1 MSFLLSIF
9 LSFLPRRYRLS
20 VPVYAGMDLRG
31 GAFVS
36 GIIEGL
42 VCLMLFIVRYLGFI
56 QANVGAMGER
66 AIATGNE
73 GVLGVPAVQYGMGY
87 VSMVQYFFQPL
98 TLLLLYF
105 AVEGTVRA
113 IAAAT
118 TQETVGT
125 LPLHAVA
132 WVHEKLG
139 ERRTERALGPR
150 VADIA
155 ESIYSPDYD
164 LRIFT
169 CRPKRDWDRMMTV
182 SHAGKLYEVLD
193 QQEGKPP
200 RQFIYRLRKSRPGR
214 TVRAIHEYDPEEV
227 LRNEERPSLPARIVA
242 WVGSRRAQTQAEKE
256 LPPLVPD
263 LVDRVQGEKYEL
275 RILSCRPKHFWD
287 HLMTVEYEDV
297 YYEVIGEQPGH
308 PSYPYVYLLRKL
320 PQGKAIRALHHY
332 NPDETLAEEEK
343 RVKGEG

>member
-9 LSFLPRRYRLS
+9 LSLLPRRYRLR

-36 GIIEGL
+36 GIVEGV

-56 QANVGAMGER
+56 QANVGAMGKR

-73 GVLGVPAVQYGMGY
+73 GLLGVPAVQYGMGY

-98 TLLLLYF
+98 TLVLLYF

-118 TQETVGT
+118 TLETVGT

-132 WVHEKLG
+132 WLDEKLG

-150 VADIA
+150 VADIVEA
-155 ESIYSPDYD
+155 VYSPDYD

-169 CRPKRDWDRMMTV
+169 CRPKRDWDRMITV
-182 SHAGKLYEVLD
+182 SYQGQLYEVLD

-200 RQFIYRLRKSRPGR
+200 RQFIYRLRKSKPGR

-227 LRNEERPSLPARIVA
+227 LRKEERPSLLAEIAA
-242 WVGSRRAQTQAEKE
+242 WFESRRAKKRAERE
-256 LPPLVPD
+256 VPPPIPD
-263 LVDRVQGEKYEL
+263 LVERIQGEKYEL
-275 RILSCRPKHFWD
+275 RILSCRPKPAWD

-297 YYEVIGEQPGH
+297 YYEVIGAQPGY
-308 PSYPYVYLLRKL
+308 PSYPYVYLLCKL

-332 NPDETLAEEEK
+332 HPDEPLAECEEGE
-343 RVKGEG
+343 KG